1 MIKRRDL
8 AGLVGLGAT
17 AAAVGALSTSAS
29 AQTAH
34 ETTWERI
41 MRTKKLRTG
50 GVTTGAPWTMKDVA
64 TGEWN
69 GHFYHIAKTMAEDM
83 DVELEVVETQWGN
96 AIMDLQANKIDIMFG
111 MNLTPTRALAVDFT
125 DTVYDSAL
133 VVIARHG
140 FEPVTWED
148 MNNPDCRIAVD
159 VGTAHDHIVSRL
171 CPNATISRLR
181 SLDEASMT
189 LRSGRADV
197 QCLFWM
203 GALRAVKRDEQMG
216 HVVVPQPQFGAT
228 SNACVR
234 REQDKTFRDYANAWI
249 SYSRNMG
256 LIRSLVIESLEA
268 VDLTTADIPEGISL

>member
-1 MIKRRDL
+1 MIKRREL
-8 AGLVGLGAT
+8 AGLFGAGVASAAMLGAT
-17 AAAVGALSTSAS
+17 PAAAQSSGEST
-29 AQTAH
+29 
-34 ETTWERI
+34 WDRV

-50 GVTTGAPWTMKDVA
+50 GVATGAPWTMKDIT

-69 GHFYHIAKTMAEDM
+69 GHFYHIAKAMADDM
-83 DVELEVVETQWGN
+83 NVELEMVETQWGN

-133 VVIARHG
+133 VVIGRHG
-140 FEPVTWED
+140 FEATTWQD
-148 MNNPDCRIAVD
+148 MNNPDVRIAVD
-159 VGTAHDHIVSRL
+159 VGTAHDHIVSRV
-171 CPNATISRLR
+171 CPDANISRLK

-203 GALRAVKRDEQMG
+203 GALRAVKRDPEIG
-216 HVVVPQPQFGAT
+216 RVIVPQPQFGAT

-234 REQDKTFRDYANAWI
+234 READKTFRDFANAWI
-249 SYSRNMG
+249 TYSRNMG
-256 LIRSLVIESLEA
+256 LIRALVIDSLHA
-268 VDLTTADIPEGISL
+268 IDLTLEDIPEGINL